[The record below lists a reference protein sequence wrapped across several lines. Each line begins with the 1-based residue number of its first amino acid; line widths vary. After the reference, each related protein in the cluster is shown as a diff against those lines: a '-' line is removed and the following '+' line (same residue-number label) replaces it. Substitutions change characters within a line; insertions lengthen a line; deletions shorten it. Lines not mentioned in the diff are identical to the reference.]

1 MKMKKSYILSIGIA
15 KYKKSKVKKVPNY
28 ISKQDLE
35 NSIHSVLGDIS
46 IKHEDVF
53 MFVDNICQYK
63 YLENSE
69 KYKLVEGCGEI
80 IMI

>member
-35 NSIHSVLGDIS
+35 NSIHSEL
-46 IKHEDVF
+46 
-53 MFVDNICQYK
+53 
-63 YLENSE
+63 
-69 KYKLVEGCGEI
+69 
-80 IMI
+80 